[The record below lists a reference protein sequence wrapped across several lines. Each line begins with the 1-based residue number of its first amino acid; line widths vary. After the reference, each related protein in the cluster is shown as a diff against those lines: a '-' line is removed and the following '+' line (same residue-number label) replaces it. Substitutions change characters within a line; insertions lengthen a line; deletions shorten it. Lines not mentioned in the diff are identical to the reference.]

1 MRFSSPK
8 NMRLNW
14 VILGK
19 IFIFFFPN
27 MKNKFD
33 ERIHSKDVEK
43 SLVGWGGGERRV
55 GPHMGNI

>member
-1 MRFSSPK
+1 M
-8 NMRLNW
+8 
-14 VILGK
+14 GK

-27 MKNKFD
+27 MKKKFD

-43 SLVGWGGGERRV
+43 SRLGWDGGRIGREGGRRL

>member
-27 MKNKFD
+27 MKKYFD
-33 ERIHSKDVEK
+33 ERIHSKDFQK
-43 SLVGWGGGERRV
+43 SRLGWGGE
-55 GPHMGNI
+55 